1 MSKRTQAQT
10 QATSDSC
17 FIPTLEAAIQDFD
30 AARHRFQT
38 QSCKT
43 HLNAYMKCCDELG
56 QGISQL
62 AIEKPELAL
71 QFGLWFDSHLELW
84 APPAL

>member
-1 MSKRTQAQT
+1 
-10 QATSDSC
+10 
-17 FIPTLEAAIQDFD
+17 
-30 AARHRFQT
+30 
-38 QSCKT
+38 
-43 HLNAYMKCCDELG
+43 MKCCDELG